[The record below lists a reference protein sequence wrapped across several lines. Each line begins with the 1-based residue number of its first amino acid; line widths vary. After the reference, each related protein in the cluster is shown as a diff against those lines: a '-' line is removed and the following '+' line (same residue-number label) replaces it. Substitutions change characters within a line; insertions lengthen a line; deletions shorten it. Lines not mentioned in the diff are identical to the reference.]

1 MTNKPKQPLKII
13 DNLETLSLVEHI
25 EIIATQSFDSQ
36 LSQEFQDLIHPHAQI
51 VAEFF
56 EISEVQSIF
65 LSVLISLNL
74 QSSSLDFA
82 ALARFFDV
90 NCISI
95 AKYVPDI
102 KILTNK
108 KLIRATVEEH
118 RKRRRQTQLNAEEY
132 YVSPELYDAMLK
144 GEKFVQ
150 VELKAIDVFDFL
162 KTVGQIVKNKEEYPD
177 DGEFYTE
184 IQSVL
189 EQNQHLQFVQD
200 LRIFNLEE
208 KSLVMFLFVC
218 SIFCDDPD
226 EDVEMSKLISYILPE
241 LRDSMRVRKLFLNGE
256 HALQKFDLLET
267 EKGSFKSDNL
277 VSLTEKSIDMLV
289 GDNKDMFARTKIQA
303 TKQFQI
309 IAAKGIVEKRLFYS
323 EEDQKEIDFIIDTLR
338 PENYQTMMERLADEN
353 LPSGLCMLFYG
364 EAGTSKT
371 QLCYTI
377 AKKTGRDII
386 NFQLSEVKSMFYGE
400 SQKLIKRAF
409 DHYRDMVEKSSVV
422 PILLLNEADGILS
435 KRSNS
440 SVNQGVQQTENAIQT
455 IILNE
460 LENLNGILIAT
471 TNLQNHFDPSF
482 YRRFLI
488 KKKFEKPSAEVRKK
502 IWADKLP
509 WLVEHE
515 LELLSE
521 HEITGA
527 IIENVQRKIV
537 MQRAL
542 YGTEHPDLDLIIK
555 YLDEENINKTQ
566 VRSKIG
572 FVK

>member
-1 MTNKPKQPLKII
+1 MNNKQKQPFKII
-13 DNLETLSLVEHI
+13 ENLESLSLVEHI
-25 EIIATQSFDSQ
+25 EIIASQAFDSQ
-36 LSQEFQDLIHPHAQI
+36 LSQEFQDLIHPHSQI

-56 EISEVQSIF
+56 EISNVQAIF

-82 ALARFFDV
+82 SLARFFDV

-102 KILTNK
+102 KILINK

-132 YVSPELYDAMLK
+132 YVSSELYNAMLK

-150 VELKAIDVFDFL
+150 AESKAVDVFDFL
-162 KTVGQIVKNKEEYPD
+162 KTVGQIVKNKDEFPD
-177 DGEFYTE
+177 DGEFYSE

-189 EQNQHLQFVQD
+189 EQNQHLQFVKD

-226 EDVEMSKLISYILPE
+226 EDVEMNKLISYILPE

-256 HALQKFDLLET
+256 HALQKFELLET

-277 VSLTEKSIDMLV
+277 VYLTEKSIDMLV
-289 GDNKDMFARTKIQA
+289 GDNKEMFNRTKMQA
-303 TKQFQI
+303 SKQFQI
-309 IAAKGIVEKRLFYS
+309 IATKDIAEKRLFYS
-323 EEDQKEIDFIIDTLR
+323 EEDQKEIDFIIDVLQ
-338 PENYQTMMERLADEN
+338 PENYQTMMKRLADEN
-353 LPSGLCMLFYG
+353 LPAGLCMLFYG

-377 AKKTGRDII
+377 AKKTGRDIFSFKI
-386 NFQLSEVKSMFYGE
+386 SEGKSMFYGE
-400 SQKLIKRAF
+400 SQKLVKKAF
-409 DHYRDMVEKSSVV
+409 DFYREMVEKSTVA
-422 PILLLNEADGILS
+422 PIFLLNEADGILS
-435 KRSNS
+435 KRKS
-440 SVNQGVQQTENAIQT
+440 SDFNQGVQQTENAINAL
-455 IILNE
+455 ILNE
-460 LENLNGILIAT
+460 LENLSGILIAT
-471 TNLQNHFDPSF
+471 TNLETNFDKAY
-482 YRRFLI
+482 YRRFLY

-509 WLVEHE
+509 FLVEHE
-515 LELLSE
+515 LEVLSE

-542 YGTEHPDLDLIIK
+542 YGTDHPDLDLIIK

>member
-1 MTNKPKQPLKII
+1 MNNKQKQPFKII
-13 DNLETLSLVEHI
+13 ENLESLSLVEHI
-25 EIIATQSFDSQ
+25 EIIASQAFDSQ
-36 LSQEFQDLIHPHAQI
+36 LSQEFQDLIHPHSQI

-56 EISEVQSIF
+56 EISNVQAIF

-82 ALARFFDV
+82 SLARFFDV

-102 KILTNK
+102 KILINK